1 MVQWVGE
8 VIPLDPLDIMM
19 NKNRVIPFFLPIV
32 SADKQQ
38 VVGYEVQPYW
48 MEANERIK
56 LNWFFEDRSIPSE
69 YRLELEDDLQKKAI
83 DLYTAENGKKMLYF
97 NYDVRLLKKQAGQM
111 LLDRLEAMQQL
122 GIPLKRI
129 IVNIVCEQSVEELL
143 EVKHTMV
150 YMQSLGVQLAV
161 NADYSAANQLELFT
175 KLKPNVICVNCSF
188 LEENLLPGMYR
199 DVHQPLALFARKI
212 GATLLFQGVETFAQ
226 FNYAWRSGGRYY
238 QGPYFQQA
246 TKGFVDENSFK
257 DKLKKDMH
265 HFIHYER
272 EKMKAQFTLSNQ
284 LSQTLKQAMKDLK
297 QDQGYDEIVL
307 NVAKALNAYTF
318 RVYICDEDGIQQSAN
333 AEKDVEGNWLLLKES
348 RAKNWSW
355 RPYFLENIV
364 RMNVE
369 KKGILSDLY
378 TDIERDEQIRTY
390 SYPLNDKLYVFVDI
404 PYAFL
409 FEQNGLL

>member
-1 MVQWVGE
+1 
-8 VIPLDPLDIMM
+8 
-19 NKNRVIPFFLPIV
+19 
-32 SADKQQ
+32 
-38 VVGYEVQPYW
+38 
-48 MEANERIK
+48 
-56 LNWFFEDRSIPSE
+56 
-69 YRLELEDDLQKKAI
+69 
-83 DLYTAENGKKMLYF
+83 
-97 NYDVRLLKKQAGQM
+97 M

-257 DKLKKDMH
+257 DKLKK
-265 HFIHYER
+265 ICI
-272 EKMKAQFTLSNQ
+272 TLS
-284 LSQTLKQAMKDLK
+284 TMK
-297 QDQGYDEIVL
+297 
-307 NVAKALNAYTF
+307 
-318 RVYICDEDGIQQSAN
+318 
-333 AEKDVEGNWLLLKES
+333 
-348 RAKNWSW
+348 
-355 RPYFLENIV
+355 
-364 RMNVE
+364 E
-369 KKGILSDLY
+369 KK
-378 TDIERDEQIRTY
+378 
-390 SYPLNDKLYVFVDI
+390 
-404 PYAFL
+404 
-409 FEQNGLL
+409 